1 MSSAGLMKIQPVSE
15 YLLGAQLH
23 LAIEEVVRRHELP
36 TERVA
41 EFFDLIDAWA
51 DGKIAVMHL
60 PEIIGEAFGLNGE
73 KAEKVSLDT
82 LGFCLLPL
90 ERYSPGMVE
99 QIVAWGGKVED
110 YPTFRVPKVRVTE
123 DQFAGRMTEQLG
135 LTLQPALIRRLGF
148 LVKEY
153 VQEKKTRDATLAFFQ
168 RPPAIGGLG
177 VSSEEAE
184 KILHAVDAEKAVMEF
199 VDEEPVVAA
208 TPEPDLKPA
217 QKTEPEPAPVLLPE
231 IAPSHAVATSTPMA
245 AKPPVAVVP
254 AVPKAPPRTSG
265 DTAADAAEIAKHEKL
280 MVKKGV
286 AATGDA
292 RLEAAVAIAVAA
304 ATATL
309 TKKKIAPQQF
319 AEAAEL
325 TMKGVRDPYQTRA
338 ILERDHGVAGEDLV
352 QLLEAIMLGLE
363 EYHKKAPGPVALPQT
378 QPDVASEERKVLD
391 QRFAAVAGTLSKE
404 KIEPVMPSARVS
416 AARTKEEEVAVQAA
430 QVDVKKLEAATAAA
444 KPEPAK
450 AMLTV
455 GSVPPPA
462 PGEQKVLTDVQ
473 FRPKLVGP
481 VEELGTMAPA
491 DFRRLSSNPS
501 EAAKKIEDVLANL
514 EATSYEDRIRGVQ
527 AWRKSPV
534 NALYTQMAAEA
545 LQDGVALAE
554 VASRR
559 RNKGQESLS
568 PAEMKAIAS
577 INARIQF

>member
-1 MSSAGLMKIQPVSE
+1 MQLEPVGS
-15 YLLGAQLH
+15 YVFGPDVYDGADQVI
-23 LAIEEVVRRHELP
+23 ARHELP
-36 TERVA
+36 AERLA
-41 EFFDLIDAWA
+41 EFFDLIEAWA
-51 DGKIAVMHL
+51 DGKVELVHL
-60 PEIIGEAFGLNGE
+60 PEIIGEAFGLDAE
-73 KAEKVSLDT
+73 KAKVVTRDLV
-82 LGFCLLPL
+82 GYCMLPL
-90 ERYSPGMVE
+90 ERYYKGIPE
-99 QIVAWGGKVED
+99 QLVAWGGKVGD
-110 YPTFRVPKVRVTE
+110 YPDFRVPKEHLTV
-123 DQFAGRMTEQLG
+123 DQYAGRVTEQLG
-135 LTLQPALIRRLGF
+135 LSLQPVYIKRLGF
-148 LVKEY
+148 LVREY
-153 VQEKKTRDATLAFFQ
+153 VEEKKDREKLLMFFQ
-168 RPPAIGGLG
+168 RPVAIGGLG
-177 VSSEEAE
+177 LSAEESAKVME
-184 KILHAVDAEKAVMEF
+184 AVDAERNVLEF
-199 VDEEPVVAA
+199 VDEEPVVVA
-208 TPEPDLKPA
+208 TPEPDLRPA
-217 QKTEPEPAPVLLPE
+217 QKIEPEPAPVLLPE